1 MRAALLLQLAVV
13 RCLAE
18 HGANDVESIRD
29 ELHSTGLRPHKGPK
43 RKVDEDPHCI
53 SDGADAPRLGVNESW
68 NFSNASALHGVS
80 RSTRVRMITE
90 ALRRAP
96 PTQHGHMLLSCSY
109 PCQADHRTP
118 DVAVLAE
125 AAEAAGV
132 DLSVL
137 VSTRPVLEIVERHG
151 GATNTCIYALA
162 CEELLRQLRELDPA
176 FYRCFPYRDT
186 LSMGASEAR
195 FLGVNATKLAKV
207 AVTNFEPTT
216 VAGGMEKKEAPRR
229 RRVLLRLARNYDATE
244 NEPLAPGGSVVVVGA
259 GVVGVSTADELS
271 VAASAASAGAGDGG
285 RGRASNEAAQRALI
299 ARAAD
304 VGFRGIRVDGSE
316 KDEASASSAESGT
329 FSASSG
335 GDDEDDDDELSGA
348 TSESGESGTG
358 TVSDGSGESG
368 SDSESSDASSE
379 SSGNSIVP
387 DLGADEDDEFEPVR
401 GPAPR
406 RESGRMEFDEFRQAV
421 SMMGKVFTK
430 EETDAFYRE
439 AMTFESDPK
448 ALGNSTERDDRGL
461 LKRNTIQ
468 STRKLL
474 GEHLSQKGFVAFFEK
489 YLTRTVDP
497 KEAAEHF
504 RALVEGAAEMVLRD
518 GEEGG
523 DGGDEDAI
531 VNELRQ
537 MKDTARRRPRPPTS
551 TATMLKDDTV

>member
-1 MRAALLLQLAVV
+1 MSSAS
-13 RCLAE
+13 
-18 HGANDVESIRD
+18 DSESD
-29 ELHSTGLRPHKGPK
+29 S
-43 RKVDEDPHCI
+43 
-53 SDGADAPRLGVNESW
+53 ES
-68 NFSNASALHGVS
+68 ASAS
-80 RSTRVRMITE
+80 S
-90 ALRRAP
+90 
-96 PTQHGHMLLSCSY
+96 
-109 PCQADHRTP
+109 
-118 DVAVLAE
+118 
-125 AAEAAGV
+125 
-132 DLSVL
+132 
-137 VSTRPVLEIVERHG
+137 
-151 GATNTCIYALA
+151 
-162 CEELLRQLRELDPA
+162 
-176 FYRCFPYRDT
+176 
-186 LSMGASEAR
+186 ASES
-195 FLGVNATKLAKV
+195 
-207 AVTNFEPTT
+207 E
-216 VAGGMEKKEAPRR
+216 
-229 RRVLLRLARNYDATE
+229 
-244 NEPLAPGGSVVVVGA
+244 S
-259 GVVGVSTADELS
+259 
-271 VAASAASAGAGDGG
+271 ASASSASASS
-285 RGRASNEAAQRALI
+285 ASASASGE
-299 ARAAD
+299 D
-304 VGFRGIRVDGSE
+304 E
-316 KDEASASSAESGT
+316 DEASASSAESGT

-387 DLGADEDDEFEPVR
+387 DLGADEDDEFEPAR
-401 GPAPR
+401 KKGILEYLGLGGEKDATPPLSEAGSDEGDAYKYDFDDDAPLADDDYDFPDDEDDDEPLEEGLKDDQLEKR
-406 RESGRMEFDEFRQAV
+406 LEMAFAFTTRESGRMEFDEFRQAV

-531 VNELRQ
+531 VNDELRQ
-537 MKDTARRRPRPPTS
+537 MKDTKHVPINKIFIYAKDLRKVMVAFSEKLTDEEADVFIRECKPKPLAGAQDGGLERVYFHQYL
-551 TATMLKDDTV
+551 TMLKDDTV